1 MWVVLWEFRVRYDYN
16 LLGQLEKSSESTQ
29 AFLGLQNSVLK
40 GRLRQGPQEGWSQRR
55 RRNSTW
61 MMATV
66 KKTDNTGKRGVW
78 WTEIKKKHLQSMST
92 WVLRES
98 GGCLTQGRTAKI
110 QTVLEVRRKTGEK
123 TCQQTVGT
131 ATSAECRKQ
140 KSGVRRPRGYAGYIF
155 PLGPVL
161 PALVS
166 QPGTSWQ
173 ATPSREVG
181 NSSSH
186 SWDPSILLRFLCSC
200 PHPQP
205 PVWVAASW
213 TICVLPHTTGPTIFV
228 FSKLTVQ
235 RPPAFGKLMGYLPT
249 PFPQKQSPL
258 YLGQGRIRVGTWP
271 GVFRRCPR
279 AEPTVTKWPYS
290 SQNSVAILQR

>member
-123 TCQQTVGT
+123 TWINKQLAQQHLRSVGSKRAVWGGPEAMLATFSPSGQFSLPWFHSPGPPDRPHPPGRWGTVPPT
-131 ATSAECRKQ
+131 AEIPPSSSGSCVPAHTPSLQSGWQPVGQFASSHTPLALPYLSSA
-140 KSGVRRPRGYAGYIF
+140 
-155 PLGPVL
+155 
-161 PALVS
+161 
-166 QPGTSWQ
+166 SWQ
-173 ATPSREVG
+173 FR
-181 NSSSH
+181 
-186 SWDPSILLRFLCSC
+186 
-200 PHPQP
+200 
-205 PVWVAASW
+205 
-213 TICVLPHTTGPTIFV
+213 GPLHLE
-228 FSKLTVQ
+228 S
-235 RPPAFGKLMGYLPT
+235 
-249 PFPQKQSPL
+249 
-258 YLGQGRIRVGTWP
+258 
-271 GVFRRCPR
+271 
-279 AEPTVTKWPYS
+279 
-290 SQNSVAILQR
+290 